1 MQTKR
6 KTLLS
11 RRGRNQGMTT
21 TEMWSSHYGVERQGN
36 GGSTGCSSC
45 LTQSLFSFQV
55 CLYRYVLGICL
66 EQASE
71 RPYRGRECVFKREGM
86 PIDVLSRAQ
95 AILTKFVSHISH
107 TIDIGAKIVVYG
119 RVKLVYQRRLPLWL
133 ADTNGRGPIEV
144 VLSPP
149 KFGAHSLETR
159 EDAAERSQERRTG
172 IKGE

>member
-71 RPYRGRECVFKREGM
+71 RSEAHTSELQSLMRISYAVFCLKKKK
-86 PIDVLSRAQ
+86 
-95 AILTKFVSHISH
+95 TK
-107 TIDIGAKIVVYG
+107 KY
-119 RVKLVYQRRLPLWL
+119 
-133 ADTNGRGPIEV
+133 
-144 VLSPP
+144 
-149 KFGAHSLETR
+149 
-159 EDAAERSQERRTG
+159 
-172 IKGE
+172 